1 MTEEKSED
9 NDESVEKRSV
19 TIKGIRNDLYKRM
32 KELAYDTGKTLGD
45 VTNDAYLA
53 MESTADGLLDMSRN
67 FQMGLTNGG
76 SKVLGHMNEL
86 ELTGKEIADA
96 NKRILIRNVKK
107 LTLKDID
114 NQTATKY
121 IFSIRDVDELV
132 IPQGLSKVE
141 LLSRCANIGKVIQ
154 E

>member
-1 MTEEKSED
+1 MTEDGYEKD
-9 NDESVEKRSV
+9 DDVERRSV

-32 KELAYDTGKTLGD
+32 KELAYETGKTLGD

-53 MESTADGLLDMSRN
+53 MEATADGLLDVSRN
-67 FQMGLTNGG
+67 FQMGLSSGG

-96 NKRILIRNVKK
+96 NKKILIRNVKK

-114 NQTATKY
+114 DKTATRY

-141 LLSRCANIGKVIQ
+141 LLSRCTSIGKVVQ